1 MMSEPQAQPRLVRDL
16 MTVGVLTCGHQTTIK
31 TIVSALLEKDLEAVV
46 VLDDDGH
53 AHGIVSR
60 DNLIAAFNRGN
71 FDSLTAQDIMQE
83 GMPSIPPDLP
93 LEVAAQLMQDQ
104 NTRIFFLTHHAGGI
118 EYPAAYIS
126 YKHFLRDIQKV
137 EEHEINDLG
146 IRAERKSPMEIFIE
160 RRDAQRKM
168 NQNTHLE

>member
-1 MMSEPQAQPRLVRDL
+1 
-16 MTVGVLTCGHQTTIK
+16 MTVGVLTCGHQTSVK
-31 TIVSALLEKDLEAVV
+31 TITAALMEKDLEAVV
-46 VLDDDGH
+46 VLDDEGH

-60 DNLIAAFNRGN
+60 DNLVSAFGRGDL
-71 FDSLTAQDIMQE
+71 DSLTAQDIMQE

-93 LEVAAQLMQDQ
+93 LEVAAQLMHDQ

-137 EEHEINDLG
+137 EEEEIKDLG
-146 IRAERKSPMEIFIE
+146 IRAERKSPMDIFIE
-160 RRDAQRKM
+160 RRDAQRKL
-168 NQNTHLE
+168 NKNTHLE